1 MILLI
6 PSGCLRPLVHQL
18 GDIDLSAPDI
28 DLSPYIFGPT
38 QPGLQSGKALETV
51 PDTEYVLAVIYVKD
65 INLPMFSSRSLNM
78 LKKK

>member
-18 GDIDLSAPDI
+18 GDIDLSASDI

-51 PDTEYVLAVIYVKD
+51 PDTEYVLSKHQLLLIVGVSALVAV
-65 INLPMFSSRSLNM
+65 
-78 LKKK
+78 